1 MSFLFAGAVG
11 SSPNFVGKDEMA
23 AALRELSQPSPEG
36 DRVKQAISRA
46 AKLCGLDYWRAFDI
60 YYRKARRIDAHEAA
74 QIHEALRIKRE
85 KAVANEYH
93 DLKTRLAK
101 LESALLVQANP
112 NVHRETS
119 DQAGFGVRRA
129 R

>member
-1 MSFLFAGAVG
+1 MSFLFAGGVG
-11 SSPNFVGKDEMA
+11 SSPNKIGREYSQM
-23 AALRELSQPSPEG
+23 LRELALPKPEG
-36 DRVKQAISRA
+36 DKFNYAIARA
-46 AKLCGLDYWRAFDI
+46 AAACGLEYWRAFDI
-60 YYRKARRIDAHEAA
+60 WYRKARRIDAHEAA
-74 QIHEALRIKRE
+74 QISEALRVKRE

-93 DLKTRLAK
+93 DLKVRLAK

-119 DQAGFGVRRA
+119 NPAGFAGRRS

>member
-1 MSFLFAGAVG
+1 MSFLFAGGVG

-23 AALRELSQPSPEG
+23 AALRELAEPRAPR
-36 DRVKQAISRA
+36 DLKAAIARA
-46 AKLCGLDYWRAFDI
+46 ARASGLHYWRAFDI
-60 YYRKARRIDAHEAA
+60 WYRKARRIDAHEAA
-74 QIHEALRIKRE
+74 QINEALRIKRE

-101 LESALLVQANP
+101 LESALLIQDNP
-112 NVHRETS
+112 NVRREAS
-119 DQAGFGVRRA
+119 GPAGFGVRRA